1 MLVHQTTVILRRK
14 ISSATSNSTK
24 SYVEGGTTHDSKIV
38 IKKPKPNYVMIGIV
52 SLVGVYVIYKAFFN
66 KKIK

>member
-1 MLVHQTTVILRRK
+1 MLEDK

-24 SYVEGGTTHDSKIV
+24 SYVEGGTTPDSKIV